1 MKRKVWIVPHS
12 HYDAEVFLVEKDTLE
27 IGYSVLI
34 GACMV
39 NAVCTEVQVCA
50 GPNLP
55 DRPFPANPPGRAVI
69 LPTDD

>member
-34 GACMV
+34 GALRLMRSEPKFRFALDQTC
-39 NAVCTEVQVCA
+39 
-50 GPNLP
+50 LI
-55 DRPFPANPPGRAVI
+55 DPFLRTYPEER
-69 LPTDD
+69 